1 MIDSAT
7 GSANVPEGHPG
18 KQSTV
23 ATLIPTRNS
32 CLPRMTGGEKRVS
45 ERLEQKLED
54 DYLLWYDVPIG
65 LKQRRPDFVVFHP
78 RRGLLVLEVKDW
90 KAETIQQADRTQ
102 FTLVTDR
109 GLAKET
115 SPLLQARAYAL
126 EIGVVLERDPA
137 LRHPEGHRHAGK
149 LIMPWAYGVILA
161 NITRKQFI
169 DGGLAAVIPDH
180 LAICRDEL
188 YETADAEVFQEQ
200 LWAMFP
206 QVFPVALTLPQI
218 DRVRWHLFPELR
230 VEPGSGQFG
239 LFASSGESASRT
251 LAIPDLVKVMD
262 AQQEQLARSL
272 GDEHRIIHGVAGSG
286 KTMILGFRAMQLARA
301 LHKPILVL
309 CYNKTLAAR
318 LEQLIGERGL
328 SERVQ
333 VYNFHKWCRKMLVA
347 YHEPLPPGH
356 GKAFTDALPPAV
368 IAGVDKGQI
377 PRFQYGAV
385 LIDEGHD
392 FEPDW
397 YKLIVQMIDPS
408 TNSLL
413 VLYDDAQNIYGQAS
427 RKKISW
433 KSMGVQAQGR
443 TTILKLN
450 YRNTLEIL
458 AVARGFASELL
469 AERPDED
476 DGIPLIAPESAGRRG
491 PLPELIRTD
500 TAAAQLDALIAQLR
514 DEHAH
519 GRPYSDMAV
528 IFRNQWEGEKLQE
541 ALRREDIPSRLAEGN
556 GKSSLFVVGDSV
568 KLVTMHSSK
577 GLEFPFVII
586 PGLGSL
592 PKPGQGEADEARL
605 LYVAMTRATERLVLI
620 HHDDSVFSKRIRDS
634 INEVQAQLAPPG

>member
-1 MIDSAT
+1 M
-7 GSANVPEGHPG
+7 
-18 KQSTV
+18 
-23 ATLIPTRNS
+23 ATLVPTRNS

-65 LKQRRPDFVVFHP
+65 LKQRQPDFVVFHP

-90 KAETIQQADRTQ
+90 KADTIRQADKTQ
-102 FTLVTDR
+102 FTLVTER

-115 SPLLQARAYAL
+115 NPLLQARAYAL

-137 LRHPEGHRHAGK
+137 LRQPEGSRHAGK
-149 LIMPWAYGVILA
+149 LVMPWAWGVVLA
-161 NITRKQFI
+161 NITRRQF
-169 DGGLAAVIPDH
+169 DEGELGAVIPAH
-180 LAICRDEL
+180 LVLCRDEL
-188 YETADAEVFQEQ
+188 YETVDAEAFQER

-218 DRVRWHLFPELR
+218 DRVRWHLFPEIR

-239 LFASSGESASRT
+239 LFAAEGKDARALE
-251 LAIPDLVKVMD
+251 IPELVKVMD

-272 GDEHRIIHGVAGSG
+272 GDEHRVIHGVAGSG

-301 LHKPILVL
+301 MSRPILVL

-328 SERVQ
+328 GDKVQ
-333 VYNFHKWCRKMLVA
+333 VYNFHRWCRRMLDS
-347 YHEPLPPGH
+347 YHVELPPRGERFFE
-356 GKAFTDALPPAV
+356 AMVERV
-368 IAGVDKGQI
+368 IEGVDKGQI

-397 YKLIVQMIDPS
+397 YKLIVQMIDPA

-413 VLYDDAQNIYGQAS
+413 VLYDDAQNIYGQPS
-427 RKKISW
+427 RRKLSW
-433 KSMGVQAQGR
+433 KSLGVQAQGR

-458 AVARGFASELL
+458 AVARNFASELL
-469 AERPDED
+469 AARVED
-476 DGIPLIAPESAGRRG
+476 DDGVPLVAPESAGRRG

-500 TAAAQLDALIAQLR
+500 TAAAQLDVLIAQLR

-519 GRPYSDMAV
+519 GRPWDEMAV
-528 IFRNQWEGEKLQE
+528 IYRASWEGEKLHEVLQ
-541 ALRREDIPSRLAEGN
+541 RIGIPSSLADER
-556 GKSSLFVVGDSV
+556 GKQALFVVRDSV
-568 KLVTMHSSK
+568 KLLTMHSCK
-577 GLEFPFVII
+577 GLEFPFVIV

-592 PKPGQGEADEARL
+592 PREGQREIDEARL
-605 LYVAMTRATERLVLI
+605 LYVAMTRATERLLLI
-620 HHDDSVFSKRIRDS
+620 HHLDSVFSKRIRDS
-634 INEVQAQLAPPG
+634 INEVQAQLARA

>member
-1 MIDSAT
+1 M
-7 GSANVPEGHPG
+7 
-18 KQSTV
+18 

-78 RRGLLVLEVKDW
+78 CRGLLVLEVKDW
-90 KAETIQQADRTQ
+90 KADTIRHADTTQ
-102 FTLVTDR
+102 FTLVTER

-115 SPLLQARAYAL
+115 NPLLQARAYAL

-137 LRHPEGHRHAGK
+137 LRYPEGHRHAGK
-149 LIMPWAYGVILA
+149 LVMPWAWGAVLA
-161 NITRKQFI
+161 NLTRKQFEE
-169 DGGLAAVIPDH
+169 GGLEAVIPAH

-188 YETADAEVFQEQ
+188 YETVDSEAFQER

-218 DRVRWHLFPELR
+218 DRVRWHLFPEIR

-239 LFASSGESASRT
+239 LFAAEGHDARALE
-251 LAIPDLVKVMD
+251 IPDLVKVMD

-272 GDEHRIIHGVAGSG
+272 GDEHRVIHGVAGSG
-286 KTMILGFRAMQLARA
+286 KTMILGFRAMQLAQSLSR
-301 LHKPILVL
+301 PILVL

-328 SERVQ
+328 ADKVQ
-333 VYNFHKWCRKMLVA
+333 VYNFHRWCHRMLTS
-347 YHEPLPPGH
+347 YHV
-356 GKAFTDALPPAV
+356 ALPPKGEHFFEAMV
-368 IAGVDKGQI
+368 ERVMEGVDKEQI

-385 LIDEGHD
+385 LVDEGHD

-397 YKLIVQMIDPS
+397 YKLIVQMIDPA

-413 VLYDDAQNIYGQAS
+413 VLYDDAQNIYGKAGR
-427 RKKISW
+427 RKLSW
-433 KSMGVQAQGR
+433 KSLGVQAQGR

-458 AVARGFASELL
+458 AVARNFAGELL
-469 AERPDED
+469 AARSDDD
-476 DGIPLIAPESAGRRG
+476 DGVPLIAPESAGRRG

-519 GRPYSDMAV
+519 GRPWGEMAV
-528 IFRNQWEGEKLQE
+528 IYRAGWEGEKLHD
-541 ALRREDIPSRLAEGN
+541 ALERLAIPSSLADEN
-556 GKSSLFVVGDSV
+556 GKQALFVVKDSV
-568 KLVTMHSSK
+568 KLLTMHSCK

-592 PKPGQGEADEARL
+592 PRENQREVDEARL

-620 HHDDSVFSKRIRDS
+620 HHLDSMFSKSIRDS
-634 INEVQAQLAPPG
+634 INEVQAQLAR

>member
-1 MIDSAT
+1 M
-7 GSANVPEGHPG
+7 
-18 KQSTV
+18 

-32 CLPRMTGGEKRVS
+32 CLPRMTAGEKRFS

-54 DYLLWYDVPIG
+54 DYLLWYDVPVG

-90 KAETIQQADRTQ
+90 KAETIQHADSTQ

-109 GLAKET
+109 GLVKENH
-115 SPLLQARAYAL
+115 PLLQARAYAL

-137 LRHPEGHRHAGK
+137 LRFPAGHRHAGK
-149 LIMPWAYGVILA
+149 IIMPWAWGVVLS
-161 NITRKQFI
+161 NISRKQFEE
-169 DGGLAAVIPDH
+169 GGLDAVIPPH
-180 LAICRDEL
+180 LAICRDEF
-188 YETADAEVFQEQ
+188 YESVEAEDFQER

-206 QVFPVALTLPQI
+206 HAFPVALTLPQI

-239 LFASSGESASRT
+239 LFGPTDAAVRP
-251 LAIPDLVKVMD
+251 LQIPELVKVMD

-301 LHKPILVL
+301 MNRPILVL

-328 SERVQ
+328 ADKVQ
-333 VYNFHKWCRKMLVA
+333 VYNFHKWCHKMLTA
-347 YHEPLPPGH
+347 YHVELPPKGSD
-356 GKAFTDALPPAV
+356 GFFEQMVERV
-368 IAGVDKGQI
+368 IDGVDRGQI

-385 LIDEGHD
+385 LVDEGHD

-397 YKLIVQMIDPS
+397 YKLIVQMIDPA

-413 VLYDDAQNIYGQAS
+413 VLYDDAQNIYGKADR
-427 RKKISW
+427 RKVSW
-433 KSMGVQAQGR
+433 KSLGVQAQGR

-458 AVARGFASELL
+458 AVARGFANELL
-469 AERPDED
+469 VGRDDDED
-476 DGIPLIAPESAGRRG
+476 GVPLITPESAGRRG
-491 PLPELIRTD
+491 AVPELIRVD
-500 TAAAQLDALIAQLR
+500 TAPAQLTVLITQLR

-519 GRPYSDMAV
+519 GRPWSDMAV
-528 IFRNQWEGEKLQE
+528 IFRNQWEGEKLAE
-541 ALRREDIPSRLAEGN
+541 ALERQGIPARLAEGR
-556 GKSSLFVVGDSV
+556 GKGALFAVGDTV

-592 PKPGQGEADEARL
+592 PKDGKDEAEEARL

-634 INEVQAQLAPPG
+634 INQVQEQLVALPA

>member
-1 MIDSAT
+1 M
-7 GSANVPEGHPG
+7 
-18 KQSTV
+18 

-54 DYLLWYDVPIG
+54 DYLLWYDVPVG

-90 KAETIQQADRTQ
+90 KAETIRQADQTQ
-102 FTLVTDR
+102 FTLVTER

-115 SPLLQARAYAL
+115 NPLLQARAYAL

-137 LRHPEGHRHAGK
+137 LRYPEGHRHAGK
-149 LIMPWAYGVILA
+149 LVMPWAYGVVLA
-161 NITRKQFI
+161 NLTRKQF
-169 DGGLAAVIPDH
+169 DEGALEAVIPAH

-188 YETADAEVFQEQ
+188 YETVDAEAFQQ
-200 LWAMFP
+200 RLWAMFP
-206 QVFPVALTLPQI
+206 QVFPVALSLPQI

-230 VEPGSGQFG
+230 VETGSGQFG
-239 LFASSGESASRT
+239 LFAAEGQDSRA
-251 LAIPDLVKVMD
+251 LEIPDLVRVMD

-272 GDEHRIIHGVAGSG
+272 GDEHRVIHGVAGSG

-301 LHKPILVL
+301 MAKPILVL

-328 SERVQ
+328 SDKVQ
-333 VYNFHKWCRKMLVA
+333 VYNFHRWCRRMLVS
-347 YHEPLPPGH
+347 YHVELPPKGERFFE
-356 GKAFTDALPPAV
+356 AMVERV
-368 IAGVDKGQI
+368 IEGVEKGRI

-385 LIDEGHD
+385 LVDEGHD

-397 YKLIVQMIDPS
+397 YKLIVQMVDPD

-413 VLYDDAQNIYGQAS
+413 VLYDDAQNIYGKPER
-427 RKKISW
+427 RKLSW
-433 KSMGVQAQGR
+433 KSLGIQAQGR

-458 AVARGFASELL
+458 AVARAFAGELL
-469 AERPDED
+469 AARGDDD
-476 DGIPLIAPESAGRRG
+476 DGVPLVEPSSAGRRG

-500 TAAAQLDALIAQLR
+500 SARAQLDALIAQLR

-519 GRPYSDMAV
+519 GRPWGDMAV
-528 IFRNQWEGEKLQE
+528 IYRAHWEGEKLHE
-541 ALRREDIPSRLAEGN
+541 ALQRLDIPASLADER
-556 GKSSLFVVGDSV
+556 GKQSLFAVADSV
-568 KLVTMHSSK
+568 KLLTMHSCK
-577 GLEFPFVII
+577 GLEFPFVVI

-592 PKPGQGEADEARL
+592 PREGQREVDEARL
-605 LYVAMTRATERLVLI
+605 LYVAMTRATERLLLI
-620 HHDDSVFSKRIRDS
+620 HHLDSVFSRGIRDS
-634 INEVQAQLAPPG
+634 INDVQAQLAASA